1 MSSIVFALH
10 NHLKSLIGRHWSR
23 THGFFIVMGGF
34 HLFKRV
40 PEEQNDSQSISQEND
55 DLLHP
60 LLAVDLVRDDFYSF
74 TMLTEAKIKDW
85 RKSDWLAR
93 LAFGENPDGLE
104 AIFNFIA
111 GFQDND
117 FDPRRDDRVPRFGAN
132 STKNDFMIADLIM
145 LGVGICFGVIY
156 CIAWGFPFLT
166 HMELLIWRTLSV
178 AITVVPFYIPLVIIL
193 ATWLFNMDK
202 FAANI
207 ISVIIV
213 VSFFSACI
221 LYIVNL

>member
-10 NHLKSLIGRHWSR
+10 NHLNSLIGRHWSWA
-23 THGFFIVMGGF
+23 HGFFIVMGGF

-40 PEEQNDSQSISQEND
+40 PEEQNDSQSISQENN

-60 LLAVDLVRDDFYSF
+60 LLAVDLVRDNFYSF
-74 TMLTEAKIKDW
+74 TMLTEAKIKDR

-117 FDPRRDDRVPRFGAN
+117 FDPRREDRVPRFGAN

-145 LGVGICFGVIY
+145 LGVGICFGAIH

-166 HMELLIWRTLSV
+166 YMELLIW
-178 AITVVPFYIPLVIIL
+178 
-193 ATWLFNMDK
+193 
-202 FAANI
+202 
-207 ISVIIV
+207 
-213 VSFFSACI
+213 
-221 LYIVNL
+221 

>member
-1 MSSIVFALH
+1 
-10 NHLKSLIGRHWSR
+10 
-23 THGFFIVMGGF
+23 MGGF
-34 HLFKRV
+34 HLFKHV
-40 PEEQNDSQSISQEND
+40 PEEQNDSQSISQENN
-55 DLLHP
+55 DLLHL
-60 LLAVDLVRDDFYSF
+60 LLAVDLVCDDFYSF
-74 TMLTEAKIKDW
+74 TMLTKAKIKDW

-93 LAFGENPDGLE
+93 LAFGENPDSLE
-104 AIFNFIA
+104 VILNFIA

-117 FDPRRDDRVPRFGAN
+117 FSLRHEDRVPRFGAN
-132 STKNDFMIADLIM
+132 STKNDFMITNLIM
-145 LGVGICFGVIY
+145 LGVGICFGAIH

-166 HMELLIWRTLSV
+166 HMELLIWRTSSV

-213 VSFFSACI
+213 VLFFSACI
-221 LYIVNL
+221 PYIVNL